1 VGRRVPL
8 LQKYVSSFYWAYS
21 TVTTVGYGDVHA
33 QTVLERLFCV
43 VAMVIGGF
51 IFGAF
56 RV

>member
-1 VGRRVPL
+1 M
-8 LQKYVSSFYWAYS
+8 QKYISSFYWAYS

-33 QTVLERLFCV
+33 LTVLERLFCV

-56 RV
+56 MVWG